1 MVLFSLTISN
11 KWFMSKKC
19 VQRLKYT
26 HRYSST
32 SSSSSHS
39 SWACVPRPSRWT
51 ACHILCWA
59 TISSGAVERMRWKP
73 FCATWNCF
81 PDTQWIQ
88 NISHLKKWP
97 GQLQVPTGS
106 TSSLDTC
113 GPSQNR
119 SARLEMIQNM
129 WNIVYWMPIPSHCSC
144 KNRVCEL
151 TKPLHSNLY
160 EFVPCRI
167 MCICFFGGLEPWST
181 NCCLSRFGFVTV
193 LLALLSQG
201 VWKKYEET
209 IFFSPWNFYHWARN
223 YVGFTR

>member
-32 SSSSSHS
+32 SSSPSHS

-81 PDTQWIQ
+81 TWHTMNPKHITSQEVTWTTSGSYRFHL
-88 NISHLKKWP
+88 ISWHLPSKSKP
-97 GQLQVPTGS
+97 LRASRADAKHVKHRLLNANAKPLQLQESGLRTHK
-106 TSSLDTC
+106 TTAFD
-113 GPSQNR
+113 
-119 SARLEMIQNM
+119 
-129 WNIVYWMPIPSHCSC
+129 
-144 KNRVCEL
+144 
-151 TKPLHSNLY
+151 
-160 EFVPCRI
+160 FFPCI
-167 MCICFFGGLEPWST
+167 
-181 NCCLSRFGFVTV
+181 
-193 LLALLSQG
+193 
-201 VWKKYEET
+201 
-209 IFFSPWNFYHWARN
+209 
-223 YVGFTR
+223 